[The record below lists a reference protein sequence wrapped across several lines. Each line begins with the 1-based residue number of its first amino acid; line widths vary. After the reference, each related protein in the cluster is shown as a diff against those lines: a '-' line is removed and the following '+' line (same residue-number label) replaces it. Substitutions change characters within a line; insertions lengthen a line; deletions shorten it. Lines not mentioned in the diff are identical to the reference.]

1 MQDLANP
8 WAIPLLLLLAL
19 PAEALPVPAAAPAPN
34 YQVLSVG
41 DGDTITVRQGS
52 GDSVRVRLAC
62 IDGPEM
68 AQRPAGPAAR
78 AALQQLLPV
87 GSPVVLAM
95 QTTDRYGR
103 TVAEVFRA
111 GTPTAINQTLVQEG
125 YAFVY
130 GRYLQQCDQASY
142 TAAEA
147 SAAQAKRGIW
157 GPLGQGLIKPWDFRA
172 NQRTNQRAHHHAH
185 QPNQD

>member
-1 MQDLANP
+1 MKGAL
-8 WAIPLLLLLAL
+8 AIPLWLLLAL
-19 PAEALPVPAAAPAPN
+19 PAAALPVPASVQAPH
-34 YQVLSVG
+34 YQVLSIG

-62 IDGPEM
+62 IDAPEM

-78 AALQQLLPV
+78 TALQQLLPL
-87 GSPVVLAM
+87 GSPVALAV

-111 GTPTAINQTLVQEG
+111 GAPTAINQTLVQEG

-142 TAAEA
+142 TALEA
-147 SAAQAKRGIW
+147 AAAQAKRGIW
-157 GPLGQGLIKPWDFRA
+157 GPLGQGLIKPWDYRA
-172 NQRTNQRAHHHAH
+172 NQRANQRAHHHAH
-185 QPNQD
+185 QPNQG